1 MNDTIVPRGSINEPQ
16 STGRVHDGSGLGR
29 NVMDGGQHPRN
40 QQGDSGLRVQD
51 RGSGPQN
58 PEPRNALPSSNSYTI
73 TIPDSIG
80 FVPIEEI
87 QNVFTKA
94 MQDIENRL
102 RQLLPTIEARGEL
115 AHVIDVIDDIRGR
128 LMKRARDNL
137 VAYIRQNPT
146 VIQNHRQKLNEES
159 QEHNHKVH
167 QQRMALGKTIGMRDV

>member
-1 MNDTIVPRGSINEPQ
+1 M
-16 STGRVHDGSGLGR
+16 
-29 NVMDGGQHPRN
+29 
-40 QQGDSGLRVQD
+40 
-51 RGSGPQN
+51 
-58 PEPRNALPSSNSYTI
+58 
-73 TIPDSIG
+73 
-80 FVPIEEI
+80 PIEEI